1 MALDKKQLAR
11 SASRDPEASR
21 KLALDLL
28 GMKKDVPDE
37 LAAALAGRPEFVKL
51 ARAILKHLDPPDAH
65 KSGPGA
71 SRDKQE

>member
-1 MALDKKQLAR
+1 MALDKKQLAQ

-28 GMKKDVPDE
+28 GMKKDVPNE
-37 LAAALAGRPEFVKL
+37 AARALAVRAELVKVAGAIVKL
-51 ARAILKHLDPPDAH
+51 LELLDAH